1 MTDRRQE
8 LLALTDQFVDAF
20 NRMDLDDVV
29 SFFSE
34 DAVYEDSA
42 GGRHVGHEAIR
53 TAFEPL
59 VGGSRGRIRFD
70 GEDVFAEVET
80 GKVLASWRLSLDKDG
95 DVSVIRGIDV
105 LEFQGNKLAKKLAY
119 ILTGGDKA
127 GLTKSVDE
135 QYLLDIER
143 EAFVSLAGEKLS
155 QDRIRYMLKVGKPLR
170 N

>member
-1 MTDRRQE
+1 MTDRKQE
-8 LLALTDQFVDAF
+8 LLTLTDQFVDAF
-20 NRMDLDDVV
+20 NRMNLDDVI

-34 DAVYEDSA
+34 NAVYEDSS

-119 ILTGGDKA
+119 MKVDKPH
-127 GLTKSVDE
+127 LES
-135 QYLLDIER
+135 
-143 EAFVSLAGEKLS
+143 
-155 QDRIRYMLKVGKPLR
+155 

>member
-1 MTDRRQE
+1 MTDRRQK
-8 LLALTDQFVDAF
+8 LLALTDQFDDAF
-20 NRMDLDDVV
+20 NRMNLDDIV

-42 GGRHVGHEAIR
+42 RGRHVGHKAIR
-53 TAFEPL
+53 IAFEPL

-119 ILTGGDKA
+119 MKVDKPH
-127 GLTKSVDE
+127 LESD
-135 QYLLDIER
+135 
-143 EAFVSLAGEKLS
+143 
-155 QDRIRYMLKVGKPLR
+155 
-170 N
+170 

>member
-8 LLALTDQFVDAF
+8 LLALTNQFVDAF
-20 NRMDLDDVV
+20 NRMNLDDVV

-42 GGRHVGHEAIR
+42 GGRHVGHKAIR
-53 TAFEPL
+53 IAFESV

-119 ILTGGDKA
+119 MK
-127 GLTKSVDE
+127 VD
-135 QYLLDIER
+135 
-143 EAFVSLAGEKLS
+143 
-155 QDRIRYMLKVGKPLR
+155 
-170 N
+170 

>member
-20 NRMDLDDVV
+20 NRMNLDDVV

-42 GGRHVGHEAIR
+42 GGRHVCHKAIR
-53 TAFEPL
+53 IAFEPL

-119 ILTGGDKA
+119 MKVDKPH
-127 GLTKSVDE
+127 LESD
-135 QYLLDIER
+135 
-143 EAFVSLAGEKLS
+143 
-155 QDRIRYMLKVGKPLR
+155 
-170 N
+170 

>member
-1 MTDRRQE
+1 MTPIRESAMTDRRQE

-20 NRMDLDDVV
+20 NRMNLDDVV

-42 GGRHVGHEAIR
+42 GSRHVGHEAIR

-80 GKVLASWRLSLDKDG
+80 GKVLASWRLNLDKDG

-119 ILTGGDKA
+119 MKVDKPH
-127 GLTKSVDE
+127 L
-135 QYLLDIER
+135 
-143 EAFVSLAGEKLS
+143 EA
-155 QDRIRYMLKVGKPLR
+155 D
-170 N
+170 